1 MPGVLSS
8 GGAAIA
14 MPCPSPDSSRPPA
27 NTRSGIWLWVVLAL
41 LLTLGFA
48 LDGTV
53 LAAVKPLHHSP
64 LADAVNDTIRL
75 VGTGY
80 VQLPVALLM
89 ILVGAFVSSRLRRAG
104 GWTFLAFL
112 LSGVAVNV
120 LKVVVHR
127 PRPWTTEPAPA
138 TWLGYLR
145 HHNYQSFP
153 SAETATTFAVV
164 LTIATWYPALRL
176 PLLVV
181 AVLVGL
187 ARVFVGSHH
196 PSDVVAG
203 AMVGIAVWQALG
215 RLARR
220 RETESGGR

>member
-1 MPGVLSS
+1 
-8 GGAAIA
+8 
-14 MPCPSPDSSRPPA
+14 MPCTSRSSRPPA
-27 NTRSGIWLWVVLAL
+27 GAHCGIWLWIILTLLLAL
-41 LLTLGFA
+41 AFA
-48 LDGTV
+48 LDSPV
-53 LAAVKPLHHSP
+53 LAAVQPFHNSP
-64 LADAVNDTIRL
+64 LADAVNATIRM

-80 VQLPVALLM
+80 VQLPIALLM
-89 ILVGAFVSSRLRRAG
+89 ILIGLLVSARLRRAG
-104 GWTFLAFL
+104 AWTFLAFL

-120 LKVVVHR
+120 LKVIVHR

-145 HHNYQSFP
+145 NHDFQSFP

-181 AVLVGL
+181 AALVGL

-203 AMVGIAVWQALG
+203 AMLGVAVAQSLG

-220 RETESGGR
+220 REGDPGGR